1 MHCSLRS
8 PERLAQSAAVIVVD
22 FVGADSDLPVELCAR
37 AVPLKAS
44 ATAAAMRYAR
54 DVMNEFPLR

>member
-8 PERLAQSAAVIVVD
+8 PVRLAQSAALVVVD
-22 FVGADSDLPVELCAR
+22 FVGDDWDLLVELWAN

-44 ATAAAMRYAR
+44 AIAAAMRYAR
-54 DVMNEFPLR
+54 DVMYESPLL